1 MEEEEVRSMAMEA
14 SWTSLYLFY
23 FYFYFFMWWNYYYFS
38 SLAGTLYVTNGL

>member
-23 FYFYFFMWWNYYYFS
+23 FYFYFFYLVELLLFFEFGRHVVRY
-38 SLAGTLYVTNGL
+38 